1 VRTAAWNAGLCQR
14 WPAAERFIAPPR
26 PPRAMSLVRYGS
38 WSWATDTASSHRR
51 SIPRFCPSDR
61 RVAAEIPGAIQPAF
75 KSKVKPLIQQRTL
88 KASRRVSTVEKM
100 HTADVATPVSSAK
113 KRHCR
118 GFGNCVRNPSVQF
131 AHRAR
136 TLCAYTALLQWLE
149 GCPRPCITTG
159 QWRTSCARPR
169 AIKIWP
175 NSRRKTS
182 LS

>member
-1 VRTAAWNAGLCQR
+1 
-14 WPAAERFIAPPR
+14 
-26 PPRAMSLVRYGS
+26 MSLVRYGS
-38 WSWATDTASSHRR
+38 WSWATDTALSHRR

-118 GFGNCVRNPSVQF
+118 GFGNCVRNPLVAISAPS
-131 AHRAR
+131 AHTVRLHCAPAMARRLSTTVHHDRAVAPVMR
-136 TLCAYTALLQWLE
+136 ATTRYQDLAKLE
-149 GCPRPCITTG
+149 
-159 QWRTSCARPR
+159 A
-169 AIKIWP
+169 
-175 NSRRKTS
+175 
-182 LS
+182 